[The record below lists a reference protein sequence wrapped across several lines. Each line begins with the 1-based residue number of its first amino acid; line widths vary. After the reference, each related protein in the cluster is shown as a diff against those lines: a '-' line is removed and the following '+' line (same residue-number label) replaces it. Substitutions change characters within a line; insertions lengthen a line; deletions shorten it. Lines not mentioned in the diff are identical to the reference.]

1 MENEKMNEEMMKE
14 QMDMMAED
22 PPMDGA
28 WYLKQSSINTNDI
41 SQQEQAR
48 SPKKNLYL
56 RL

>member
-14 QMDMMAED
+14 EMDMMAEE